1 MCNNTPREA
10 ETKSD
15 DSQLAT
21 LASFAAVTPLTLE
34 AKSDAYMLDKTPRL
48 FLFLLFFSRQ
58 LSGSC
63 GFSLYSVTV
72 AAPHLY
78 FPGMKA
84 SRRAEHTLS
93 DVCMSFF
100 WYVLSFNP
108 AVFNMFRFSAEESD
122 GIPVL
127 GRMYK
132 CK

>member
-10 ETKSD
+10 ETKSY

-21 LASFAAVTPLTLE
+21 LASFSAVTPLTLE
-34 AKSDAYMLDKTPRL
+34 AKSDAYMLDKTPRV
-48 FLFLLFFSRQ
+48 LFFFSPSFFRQ

-84 SRRAEHTLS
+84 FRGEEHTLS
-93 DVCMSFF
+93 NVCMNFLVCPS
-100 WYVLSFNP
+100 L
-108 AVFNMFRFSAEESD
+108 
-122 GIPVL
+122 
-127 GRMYK
+127 
-132 CK
+132 